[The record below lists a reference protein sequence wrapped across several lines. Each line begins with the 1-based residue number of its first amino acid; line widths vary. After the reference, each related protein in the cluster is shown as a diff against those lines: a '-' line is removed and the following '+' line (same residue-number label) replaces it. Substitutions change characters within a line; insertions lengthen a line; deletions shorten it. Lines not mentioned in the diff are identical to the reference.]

1 MLQNSLLFCSTA
13 PSGPP
18 QNVISETNSSRS
30 VYLHWD
36 PPPVEQH
43 NGNITGY
50 VVNITAINRE
60 QTLQLHTTQLFLDV
74 VGLLPHTTYE
84 CIVAAMTSVG
94 TGPFSAISTIETY
107 EDGNKTLLFF
117 SLVW

>member
-1 MLQNSLLFCSTA
+1 MVGVYFFTLQMSLLFCLTA

-30 VYLHWD
+30 LYVHWD
-36 PPPVEQH
+36 PPPVEQQ

-50 VVNITAINRE
+50 AVNINAINGE
-60 QTLQLHTTQLFLDV
+60 QTLQLHTAQLFLNV
-74 VGLLPHTTYE
+74 VGLAPHTVYE

-94 TGPFSAISTIETY
+94 TGPFSTITSVQTY
-107 EDGNKTLLFF
+107 EEGK
-117 SLVW
+117 